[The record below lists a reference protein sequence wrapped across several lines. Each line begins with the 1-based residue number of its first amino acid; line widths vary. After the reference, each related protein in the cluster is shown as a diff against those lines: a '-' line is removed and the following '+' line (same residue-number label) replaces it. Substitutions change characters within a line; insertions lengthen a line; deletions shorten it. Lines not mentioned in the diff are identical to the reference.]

1 MSTKK
6 SKHSLNSF
14 GNGQAKYKHFTAQLK
29 MVYKALMYKPMTMKE
44 VDVFTG
50 VMRENICR
58 YIDTLLEQNK
68 IAIIR
73 KRKCSITGYPYVN
86 EYTANPDLFP
96 KSNQLKLF

>member
-1 MSTKK
+1 MSTATTHRLIKDFK
-6 SKHSLNSF
+6 QGKDKEF
-14 GNGQAKYKHFTAQLK
+14 IAQLNK
-29 MVYKALMYKPMTMKE
+29 VYESLKIKPMTMKE

-58 YIDTLLEQNK
+58 YIDDLLTQGK
-68 IAIIR
+68 IAKIK

-96 KSNQLKLF
+96 KSNQLTIFD